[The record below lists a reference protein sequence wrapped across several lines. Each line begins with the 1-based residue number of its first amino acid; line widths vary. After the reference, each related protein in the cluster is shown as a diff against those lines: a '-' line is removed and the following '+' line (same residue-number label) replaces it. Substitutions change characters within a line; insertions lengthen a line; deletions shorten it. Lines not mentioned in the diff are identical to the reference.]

1 MRQIR
6 SLLSILA
13 CLTIGSVAA
22 CTTSTDPIPVAS
34 ITLFPGL
41 DSIELGETFDGWT
54 VIVKDA
60 NGKTINNA
68 DLAWESNNKAVAT
81 VDPNTGVVTAV
92 ASGETLI
99 IVRTGGQEATAAIRV
114 LQPVLSVIVTP
125 DSFDLP
131 LTTSRQI
138 NVQLVGPNGVAL
150 TNRALVWSSDDPS
163 VAVVSTTGVVTPV
176 KLGTTTI
183 KIRVADVVRASV
195 RVRVVGEPVTTV
207 RILPVASVHIIRLG
221 QTKQLS
227 AECLSAT
234 GQVLAG
240 RSITWMS
247 SNPAIAT
254 VTNNG
259 LVTGMVVGSV
269 NIGAACEGGASSAV
283 TVHVTPI
290 PVASVS
296 IDPPTLSMQSGRQ
309 AQLNAIARDST
320 GAILSLQGRQVAW
333 FSSNNPVAQV
343 NTIGVVFSSNTGT
356 AEITV
361 SVDGITSPP
370 AIVTVTGFF
379 AMQSTPPWSR
389 TVADL
394 PDR

>member
-6 SLLSILA
+6 SLLSIFA

-22 CTTSTDPIPVAS
+22 CTTATDPIPVAS
-34 ITLFPGL
+34 IALFPGL
-41 DSIELGETFDGWT
+41 DSIELGETYDEWT

-60 NGKTINNA
+60 NGKTITRN
-68 DLAWESNNKAVAT
+68 DLSWESNNKAVAT
-81 VDPNTGVVTAV
+81 IDPNTGVVTAV

-99 IVRTGGQEATAAIRV
+99 IVRAGGQEATAAIRV
-114 LQPVLSVIVTP
+114 LQPVLSVVVTP

-163 VAVVSTTGVVTPV
+163 VAVVSTTGIVTPV

-195 RVRVVGEPVTTV
+195 RVRVVGEPAAIV

-227 AECLSAT
+227 AECLTAT
-234 GQVLAG
+234 GQVLTG
-240 RSITWMS
+240 RTITWIS

-254 VTNNG
+254 VNNNG
-259 LVTGMVVGSV
+259 LVTGVVVGSV
-269 NIGAACEGGASSAV
+269 NIGAACDNTASSAV

-290 PVASVS
+290 PVTSVS
-296 IDPPTLSMQSGRQ
+296 IEPGSLSLRPGQQG
-309 AQLNAIARDST
+309 QLNAVARDST
-320 GAILSLQGRQVAW
+320 GAVLSIVGRQVFW

-343 NTIGVVFSSNTGT
+343 NTIGVVSASNVGT
-356 AEITV
+356 ADITV
-361 SVDGITSPP
+361 SVDGVTSPP
-370 AIVTVTGFF
+370 ATVSVANFF
-379 AMQSTPPWSR
+379 AMRTTPPWSR
-389 TVADL
+389 SVADL
-394 PDR
+394 TDR